1 MEHMTNAGE
10 TEKELKI
17 TFWLGGNDFFQ
28 IDLFSILAKTE
39 KAFLVESPLGK
50 FWMPKNKENALSILG
65 GRKEW
70 WYIHDEHDFLI
81 LCEEGI
87 GHFLSAANKK
97 CSEWK
102 MCQLT
107 GAKLS
112 GKTVT
117 GELDAQW
124 DGPDHC
130 GFFHEK
136 GKIKITVPASRTE
149 KISDDTYLIEARLAE
164 EKCRDWNQFAKR
176 HKKSREG
183 LCPVV
188 GIANDRET
196 LRKQLVEDWGKV
208 TGEAQKQRRTKK
220 KEEAKEFQ
228 DRVVNSIFKELPQI
242 FNKNEISD
250 PMVVYILQNQGLIKY
265 LGRGKYEK
273 ISA

>member
-1 MEHMTNAGE
+1 MEHMTNAEE

-17 TFWLGGNDFFQ
+17 TFWLGENDFFQ

-50 FWMPKNKENALSILG
+50 FWMPKNKEKALSILG

-70 WYIHDEHDFLI
+70 YIDDEHDFLI
-81 LCEEGI
+81 LREEGI
-87 GHFLSAANKK
+87 GHFLRAVNKK

-107 GAKLS
+107 GAKLN
-112 GKTVT
+112 GKTIT

-124 DGPDHC
+124 DGPDHD

-136 GKIKITVPASRTE
+136 GKIKITVPASRAE
-149 KISDDTYLIEARLAE
+149 KISDDNYLIEGRLAE

-176 HKKSREG
+176 HKKSRVG
-183 LCPVV
+183 LCPIIGV
-188 GIANDRET
+188 ANDRET
-196 LRKQLVEDWGKV
+196 LRKQLVDWEKA
-208 TGEAQKQRRTKK
+208 TGEAQKRRRIKK
-220 KEEAKEFQ
+220 EEEAKEFQ
-228 DRVVNSIFKELPQI
+228 DRAVNSTFKELPQV
-242 FNKNEISD
+242 FHASEISD
-250 PMVVYILQNQGLIKY
+250 PRVVYFLQNQGLVKY

-273 ISA
+273 VPA

>member
-1 MEHMTNAGE
+1 MEHMTKAGK

-17 TFWLGGNDFFQ
+17 TFWLGENDFFQ
-28 IDLFSILAKTE
+28 IDLFSILTKTE

-50 FWMPKNKENALSILG
+50 FWMPKNKENALAILG
-65 GRKEW
+65 GRKE

-87 GHFLSAANKK
+87 GHFLSAVNKK

-107 GAKLS
+107 GAKLT

-124 DGPDHC
+124 DGPDHG

-188 GIANDRET
+188 GIANDREA

-208 TGEAQKQRRTKK
+208 AGEAQKRRRMK
-220 KEEAKEFQ
+220 KEEEAREFQ
-228 DRVVNSIFKELPQI
+228 ERVVNSYFKELPQV

-250 PMVVYILQNQGLIKY
+250 PKVVYFLQNQGLIKY

-273 ISA
+273 VPA